1 VCVMLLINENQR
13 ELEGEPLLFEK
24 RSAARALGIGV
35 RPASRS
41 SAVCEIRSSVS
52 EPHVVL

>member
-1 VCVMLLINENQR
+1 MLLINENQR